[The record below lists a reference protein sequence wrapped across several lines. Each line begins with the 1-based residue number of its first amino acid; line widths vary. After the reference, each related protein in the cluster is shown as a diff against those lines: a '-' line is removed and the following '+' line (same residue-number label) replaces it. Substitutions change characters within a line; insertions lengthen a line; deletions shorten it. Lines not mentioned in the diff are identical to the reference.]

1 MSRGIPFRWAF
12 FRVQKMGPIEIRRD
26 HANVIF
32 VGDDATAS
40 TLPNVVRIKIE
51 PQMPAFQPKH
61 LKRIGEVIERRPL
74 NRAERR
80 ARKQG
85 R

>member
-1 MSRGIPFRWAF
+1 
-12 FRVQKMGPIEIRRD
+12 MGPIEIRRD
-26 HANVIF
+26 DSNIIF

-40 TLPNVVRIKIE
+40 TLPNVVKIQIE

-61 LKRIGEVIERRPL
+61 LKSIGEVIERRPL

-80 ARKQG
+80 ARKRG

>member
-1 MSRGIPFRWAF
+1 
-12 FRVQKMGPIEIRRD
+12 MGPIEIKRD
-26 HANVIF
+26 HPNIIF

-40 TLPNVVRIKIE
+40 ALIRIDIE
-51 PQMPAFQPKH
+51 PKITKFEPKH
-61 LKRIGEVIERRPL
+61 LKVIGEVIQRRPL

-80 ARKQG
+80 AQKRG